1 VETKEMLQINKTG
14 WEKSAERFF
23 GRTALPELGP
33 LAPTED
39 DLNLFGEIQD
49 KKVLDIGCGSGHSL
63 QYMGNNGARELWGID
78 LTTKQIETATQLLH
92 DQQAFVRLIESPME
106 ENPGLPTNYFDIA
119 YSIYAL
125 GWTVNLKKTLTN
137 IYTYL
142 KPDGIFIFSW
152 EHPMH
157 DRIKRE
163 DSKYILDKSY
173 LSEGPEY
180 NEAWNHSVII
190 YHRKLTT
197 YINTL
202 IEVGFEIEKVIDE
215 VALPD
220 EVPEGNHLRW
230 YSVEKAKLVPATFI
244 IKAKKKR

>member
-1 VETKEMLQINKTG
+1 MLQINKDG

-23 GRTALPELGP
+23 GRTALPEFGP

-39 DLNLFGEIQD
+39 DLNLFGKIQG

-63 QYMGNNGARELWGID
+63 QYMGNKGAEELWGID
-78 LTTKQIETATQLLH
+78 LTTKQIETATELLRE
-92 DQQAFVRLIESPME
+92 QQVKVNLFESPME

-125 GWTVNLKKTLTN
+125 GWTVDLERTLAN
-137 IYTYL
+137 IHSYL
-142 KPDGIFIFSW
+142 KPGGIFIFSW

-157 DRIKRE
+157 DRMKRE
-163 DSKYILDKSY
+163 DSKFVLEKSY
-173 LSEGPEY
+173 LIEGPEF
-180 NEAWNHSVII
+180 NEAWNRSVII

-202 IEVGFEIEKVIDE
+202 IGVGFEIEKVIDD

-220 EVPEGNHLRW
+220 VVPEDNHLRW
-230 YSVEKAKLVPATFI
+230 YSVEKAKLLPTTFI
-244 IKAKKKR
+244 IKAKKKK

>member
-1 VETKEMLQINKTG
+1 MLQINKEG
-14 WEKSAERFF
+14 WEKSATRFF

-39 DLNLFGEIQD
+39 DLNLFGEIED
-49 KKVLDIGCGSGHSL
+49 KVVLDIGCGSGHSL
-63 QYMGNNGARELWGID
+63 QYMGNRGASELWGID
-78 LTTKQIETATQLLH
+78 LTTKQIETATELLAK
-92 DQQAFVRLIESPME
+92 QQAKLNLIESPME

-119 YSIYAL
+119 YSVYAL
-125 GWTVNLKKTLTN
+125 GWTVDLEKTLAN
-137 IYTYL
+137 IHSYL
-142 KPDGIFIFSW
+142 KPSGIFIFSW

-157 DRIKRE
+157 DRLRRE
-163 DSKYILDKSY
+163 DSKFVLEKSY
-173 LSEGPEY
+173 LNEGPEY

-202 IEVGFEIEKVIDE
+202 IKVGFEIERVIDDVVLPE
-215 VALPD
+215 V
-220 EVPEGNHLRW
+220 VPEGNDLRW

-244 IKAKKKR
+244 IKATKKK

>member
-1 VETKEMLQINKTG
+1 MKTSEMIQINKQG
-14 WEKSAERFF
+14 WEKSAKRFF

-39 DLNLFGEIQD
+39 ELHLFGDIQG

-63 QYMGNNGARELWGID
+63 EYMGSKGAHELWGID
-78 LTTKQIETATQLLH
+78 LTTKQIETATELLVG
-92 DQQAFVRLIESPME
+92 QQALVKLFESPME

-125 GWTVNLKKTLTN
+125 GWTVDLEKTLEN
-137 IYTYL
+137 IHSYL
-142 KPDGIFIFSW
+142 LPGGTFIFSW

-157 DRIKRE
+157 DRVKRDGPKFTFE
-163 DSKYILDKSY
+163 KSY
-173 LSEGPEY
+173 LEEGPEY

-202 IEVGFEIEKVIDE
+202 IKVGFEIEKVIDD
-215 VALPD
+215 VVLPD
-220 EVPEGNHLRW
+220 VVPEGNDLRW

-244 IKAKKKR
+244 IKAKKKK